1 MMSSKASLLLVT
13 CVAAAIAGKIPA
25 KQQLSLMEEKNSA
38 LSFKIDKAEKQ
49 TFKLE
54 RTWQGEPVEDPAEI
68 LLLQNHQVKE
78 TLIHVHWVQDSKAG
92 YQNTSMNIFLSND
105 QNMTLRVDLEAST
118 AKASFLWGPNGTW
131 GSEAHSLDPK
141 RDNYIG
147 GGFESNFSTNIWEAQ
162 VRFPWDFLPP
172 TVMRIQAIH
181 STSKM
186 NDYRL
191 LFFPNPPPQNLDL
204 ADVNNWAQHFD
215 SQCVVDP
222 IYNAVISPIWKGLTV
237 SAVIHTAALVVVVV
251 AVSVSSTAIVGSTFH
266 GDLRKSS
273 VSCCGCCK
281 AETDGDVNV
290 NSDGKCCHS
299 CTCCKAK

>member
-1 MMSSKASLLLVT
+1 MISSKTSLLFVT
-13 CVAAAIAGKIPA
+13 CVAAAIAGRIPA
-25 KQQLSLMEEKNSA
+25 KQQLSLMKEKNSA
-38 LSFKIDKAEKQ
+38 LDFETDKAEKQ
-49 TFKLE
+49 TFRLE

-68 LLLQNHQVKE
+68 LLSSNQGAS
-78 TLIHVHWVQDSKAG
+78 LIHVHWVQDSEAG
-92 YQNTSMNIFLSND
+92 YQNTSMSIFLSND
-105 QNMTLRVDLEAST
+105 QNMTLRVDLDAST

-191 LFFPNPPPQNLDL
+191 LFLPNPPPQNLDL

-215 SQCVVDP
+215 PQCVVDP

-237 SAVIHTAALVVVVV
+237 TAVIHTTALVVVVV
-251 AVSVSSTAIVGSTFH
+251 VVSMSSAAIVGSTFH

-290 NSDGKCCHS
+290 DSDGKCCHS